1 MCYDLIMVVIE
12 IEDRVAAALRAQ
24 ANVRDLSLDAF
35 LQRIAE
41 TGTPLNTTPAWALA
55 DIERTL
61 DELSTESP
69 VLPDSFS
76 RAEICAEHD

>member
-1 MCYDLIMVVIE
+1 MPRFDLVVIE
-12 IEDRVAAALRAQ
+12 IEDRIASALRAQ
-24 ANVRDLSLDAF
+24 ANVRDLWQDAC

-41 TGTPLNTTPAWALA
+41 TGTPLNPTPAGVLA

-61 DELSTESP
+61 DELFTESP

-76 RAEICAEHD
+76 RAEIHAEHD